1 MRVSFWSVVSTDI
14 LQRQEAVWE
23 LIKLVDDVT
32 EVSVTRE
39 FNRLLQKKN
48 ESVTALYARFSKMW
62 KTYSFIYELAPQ
74 TPEAELLHFRQRLRE
89 DTDRSLRLHKRAGN
103 FRSMESL
110 LAAVKTIEAAEDIQD
125 SSVNAVKEDRYKDR
139 SGMGKKRRFGQKKP
153 ASDLKDRPAKK
164 SSDKKGDKKSKL
176 KEELHQGRSLL
187 GM

>member
-1 MRVSFWSVVSTDI
+1 LRVSFWSVVSTDI

-110 LAAVKTIEAAEDIQD
+110 LAAVKTIEAAEGIKD
-125 SSVNAVKEDRYKDR
+125 SSVDAVKEDRYKDR
-139 SGMGKKRRFGQKKP
+139 SGKGRFGQKKP
-153 ASDLKDRPAKK
+153 ASDLKNRPAEK